1 MKYAT
6 GLWNYYNTGE
16 YDPEVMAKDFADL
29 GFNLVMSCEYDPEK
43 HDKAEFLRHLDLL
56 SERNMKVIVCDAR
69 VRWTRLTER
78 GEEEFIKGM
87 NAAAADFA
95 AHPAVYGFHVGDEPG
110 AKQMPDMIK
119 AYKLVKAAAPHL
131 HPFVNFLPIWKEPN
145 FKEWLGVEPEKY
157 GELLD
162 KIVKEAGIEMLCYD
176 YYGQCA
182 YFDRDEYTE
191 LYFENLRVFGEV
203 ARKNGIPFFTTL
215 LSVGHWSLR
224 PPTEDDI
231 RWQISTATAAGV
243 TGILWF
249 FVYERNR
256 PDGSFRVPPID
267 LFNER
272 TETFGWLSR
281 ENRTFMKFFAP
292 ALEDYDYVK
301 TYAVGR
307 EYGGFPVFKPGDEG
321 IDKIE
326 FIITPE
332 APTLLAVFAGKKGK
346 RFMLVNGHR
355 ELPVKIK
362 VSRENDGFT
371 DWLAPGQLKI
381 FD

>member
-1 MKYAT
+1 MKYVT

-16 YDPEVMAKDFADL
+16 YDPVVMAKDFTDL

-43 HDKAEFLRHLDLL
+43 YDKAEFLRHLDLL
-56 SERNMKVIVCDAR
+56 GERNMKVIVCDAR
-69 VRWTRLTER
+69 AGWARLTER
-78 GEEEFIKGM
+78 GEEEFVKGM
-87 NAAAADFA
+87 AEAAIDFA
-95 AHPAVYGFHVGDEPG
+95 SHPAVYGFHIGDEPS
-110 AKQMPDMIK
+110 AKHMPDMIK
-119 AYKLVKAAAPHL
+119 AYKLVKAAAPEL

-145 FKEWLGVEPEKY
+145 FGEWLGVEPEEY

-191 LYFENLRVFGEV
+191 IYFENLRVFGEV
-203 ARKNGIPFFTTL
+203 ARKNGIPLFTTL

-231 RWQISTATAAGV
+231 RWQISTAVASGV

-256 PDGSFRVPPID
+256 PDGSFRVPPVD

-292 ALEDYDYVK
+292 ELEDYEYK
-301 TYAVGR
+301 RTYSVGR
-307 EYGGFPVFKPGDEG
+307 DYGGFQRYKSGDEG
-321 IDKIE
+321 IDDIM
-326 FIITPE
+326 FIVNPE
-332 APTLLAVFAGKKGK
+332 APVLLAVFEGEKGR
-346 RFMLVNGHR
+346 RFMLVNCHR
-355 ELPVKIK
+355 EFPVKLCVK
-362 VSRENDGFT
+362 KEKGGLTGWFAT
-371 DWLAPGQLKI
+371 GQLRI

>member
-69 VRWTRLTER
+69 ARWTRLTER

-145 FKEWLGVEPEKY
+145 FKEWLGVEPK
-157 GELLD
+157 
-162 KIVKEAGIEMLCYD
+162 
-176 YYGQCA
+176 
-182 YFDRDEYTE
+182 
-191 LYFENLRVFGEV
+191 
-203 ARKNGIPFFTTL
+203 
-215 LSVGHWSLR
+215 
-224 PPTEDDI
+224 
-231 RWQISTATAAGV
+231 STANFSTK
-243 TGILWF
+243 
-249 FVYERNR
+249 
-256 PDGSFRVPPID
+256 S
-267 LFNER
+267 
-272 TETFGWLSR
+272 
-281 ENRTFMKFFAP
+281 
-292 ALEDYDYVK
+292 
-301 TYAVGR
+301 
-307 EYGGFPVFKPGDEG
+307 
-321 IDKIE
+321 
-326 FIITPE
+326 
-332 APTLLAVFAGKKGK
+332 
-346 RFMLVNGHR
+346 
-355 ELPVKIK
+355 
-362 VSRENDGFT
+362 
-371 DWLAPGQLKI
+371 
-381 FD
+381 